1 MRKLIDE
8 QENVEESA
16 KMGCPVSLVRIR
28 NSDETKKAVSTAL
41 SLIDFK
47 LEKNVRTVVI
57 KPNLCYYWTAS
68 SGCTTDPHLVTAII
82 DVIREMYG
90 KDLDIKV
97 VESDATAMKT
107 IHAFQMLGYTKLAEE
122 KKVQLFNLSQD
133 VLVGKEV
140 QVNGQKLSFKVPKL
154 LLDADLFINVPK
166 LKVMREVTITCA
178 LKNLF
183 GCIGFSRKIIYHS
196 NLHEAIVG
204 INKVLKPHLTI
215 VDGLVALGKFPVK
228 LGLIM
233 ASTDSFSVDWTAAQI
248 MGYNPSHIK
257 YLKIAMLEK
266 MGTPHGITILG
277 EAIDDFKRI
286 FPKVN
291 AFRSKL
297 SWDSQLNL
305 LRIYNKIV
313 HDTIP
318 DELQRA

>member
-1 MRKLIDE
+1 
-8 QENVEESA
+8 
-16 KMGCPVSLVRIR
+16 
-28 NSDETKKAVSTAL
+28 
-41 SLIDFK
+41 
-47 LEKNVRTVVI
+47 
-57 KPNLCYYWTAS
+57 
-68 SGCTTDPHLVTAII
+68 
-82 DVIREMYG
+82 MYG

-122 KKVQLFNLSQD
+122 KKVQLLNLSQD
-133 VLVGKEV
+133 VLVEKEV

-166 LKVMREVTITCA
+166 LKVMRDVTITCA
-178 LKNLF
+178 LKNCF

-196 NLHEAIVG
+196 SLHEAIVG
-204 INKVLKPHLTI
+204 INKVLKPHLAI

-233 ASTDSFSVDWTAAQI
+233 ASTDPFSIDWTAAQI

-266 MGTPHGITILG
+266 MGTPNGITILG

-286 FPKVN
+286 FPKIN
-291 AFRSKL
+291 AFTSKL